1 MGWDRGWVMAFPL
14 VSSLF
19 WGVEY
24 DRPSLNPFCFSEKI
38 FCFLS
43 TVKWL
48 NMMVFFFLA
57 VLGLVILPA
66 ASAAVQ
72 QRQGEQC
79 TYMRSVIHGMKVLRA
94 ISIDLTLRATMC
106 QWSWVWQGGC
116 TAQHLAKPYCPHSQ
130 EVPAGEPRYIKGIYA
145 EFTLA
150 VIVVS

>member
-1 MGWDRGWVMAFPL
+1 MGSRLGNGISPCFFTFLRGGVWQAIRKSFLFFGEIFLLL
-14 VSSLF
+14 VYCE
-19 WGVEY
+19 VAKYE
-24 DRPSLNPFCFSEKI
+24 
-38 FCFLS
+38 
-43 TVKWL
+43 
-48 NMMVFFFLA
+48 VFFFLA

-79 TYMRSVIHGMKVLRA
+79 MYMRSVIHGMKVLRA

-106 QWSWVWQGGC
+106 QWSWAWQGSC